1 MPFPGVIHNPK
12 AYVRDFYF
20 FKRSQYPQLSL
31 IHVDPEEAYNAM
43 QNNVFYLKLLEI
55 GKTLK
60 SLAMLMRPDQV
71 SSGTQEAR
79 GGGYPPTFMKYN
91 ICPVVLHG

>member
-1 MPFPGVIHNPK
+1 MPTELVEHACMSNRKPLVSGVIHNPK

-71 SSGTQEAR
+71 CRSTDE
-79 GGGYPPTFMKYN
+79 
-91 ICPVVLHG
+91 L

>member
-1 MPFPGVIHNPK
+1 MIHNPK

-71 SSGTQEAR
+71 RDAASSFDITCGWLRHIQSQNMSR
-79 GGGYPPTFMKYN
+79 
-91 ICPVVLHG
+91 L

>member
-1 MPFPGVIHNPK
+1 M
-12 AYVRDFYF
+12 RDFYF

-31 IHVDPEEAYNAM
+31 IHVDPEEAYSAM
-43 QNNVFYLKLLEI
+43 QNHVFYLKLLEI

-71 SSGTQEAR
+71 RACTR
-79 GGGYPPTFMKYN
+79 KYLKRSLEYA
-91 ICPVVLHG
+91 IRSWYAH

>member
-1 MPFPGVIHNPK
+1 MIHNPK

-71 SSGTQEAR
+71 R
-79 GGGYPPTFMKYN
+79 NPTYVFRHRY
-91 ICPVVLHG
+91 